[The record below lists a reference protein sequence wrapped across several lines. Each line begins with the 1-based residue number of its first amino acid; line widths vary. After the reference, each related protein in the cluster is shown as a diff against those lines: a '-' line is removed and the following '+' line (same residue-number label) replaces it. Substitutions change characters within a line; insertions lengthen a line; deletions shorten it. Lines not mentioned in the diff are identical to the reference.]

1 MATDPKKQAW
11 DRQWRGKILSTC
23 AQHMDPDA
31 GREIGADWATFLGK
45 LPVGSKI
52 LDIGTGNG
60 LLPLIALQV
69 SDSAKKDF
77 EVHGADFAD
86 IDPAKALPDHA
97 GHLARIT
104 FHASCPTEN
113 LPFPDQSF
121 EAVIAQHAFEYGDP
135 EKSAAEVARIL
146 KKQGK
151 ICFLMHAAD
160 SEIIKSN
167 VCKIEQSRYILEG
180 VKLFEL
186 TREAV
191 KIGDGEAL
199 KGALAI
205 TASRFK
211 KDPNTGDLN
220 QLLDLLW
227 GAFEQRDKFES
238 EALFQTWISENR
250 AELAAQKVRIE
261 ALLEAALDQAGV
273 TKLEGIFKALGFALN
288 TSKVR
293 AKVGG
298 QVGWLMKGEKL

>member
-1 MATDPKKQAW
+1 METDAKKQAW

-31 GREIGADWATFLGK
+31 GREMGADWAKFLGK

-69 SDSAKKDF
+69 SDAAKKDF

-86 IDPAKALPDHA
+86 IDPGKALPDYA
-97 GHLARIT
+97 PHLARVT
-104 FHASCPTEN
+104 FHPGCRTEN
-113 LPFPDQSF
+113 LPFPDQNF
-121 EAVIAQHAFEYGDP
+121 EAVLAQHAFEYGDLA
-135 EKSAAEVARIL
+135 KSAVEVARIL
-146 KKQGK
+146 KRSGK
-151 ICFLMHAAD
+151 FRFLMHAAD

-167 VCKIEQSRYILEG
+167 VCKIEQSRYILEN

-191 KIGDGEAL
+191 KIGEGEAL
-199 KGALAI
+199 KGALGI
-205 TASRFK
+205 TASRFE
-211 KDPNTGDLN
+211 KDLNTGDLN

-227 GAFEQRDKFES
+227 GAFEQRDNFES
-238 EALFQTWISENR
+238 DDVFQTWISENQ

-261 ALLEAALDQAGV
+261 ALMGAALDKAGIK
-273 TKLEGIFKALGFALN
+273 KLEKTFKGLGFEVK
-288 TSKVR
+288 TSPVNS
-293 AKVGG
+293 KVGG
-298 QVGWLMKGEKL
+298 QVGWLMEGEKQ